1 MLETKTDLISVT
13 ESAMSSSNLSN
24 YFAIILFKVKYE
36 TKTGQNVYVLGNTKE
51 LGNWQPEKGLKLT
64 TNIKTYPLWFA
75 TEEIKCPI
83 GTEIN
88 YKYILMNSETNKIIE
103 WESNMSNRLYKVENK
118 GIYEIK
124 EEKGNKKRE
133 ITKLKNN
140 KSRSNITF
148 SNLNPKPI
156 GTISP
161 IQNRNLFHLKDLA
174 DNDIIIRGSMCSS
187 DDNNILINTHFSDVL
202 NYDQVRID
210 AMQKSPLTIAL
221 KSQIE
226 INPSEDKFIILT
238 ALLPFNII
246 KNENSDNNKYSIV
259 PKYEDEFY
267 ESLFNIRKENIY
279 EIYWFGMLEGY
290 ENFYS
295 NEEPFIDNELVEFL
309 RKEKIYV
316 IKPKLE
322 DYNNYWIY
330 ISHIL
335 GKICYE
341 NKIPINDIYFMDYV
355 KYFNSFKI
363 INELF
368 VQEIIDE
375 ADLNMLIMI
384 HDINLAFIPHFIS
397 KNNSFAKMGFYFNN
411 VFPCLEVFKSLQYKE
426 EFLQSILLCNLI
438 CFHHIE
444 TTMKFLNAV
453 QRNLDLYYEV
463 KPGGKIIINY
473 QGRNVKIHTMQ
484 IGIDLKKIDNYL
496 TNKDFLD
503 NCDKIKKK
511 YKQTT
516 DINNDNNNNNNTKK
530 EKEKYIF
537 FSLDGLLDIN
547 KIIIKLQAFDLFYDS
562 YIKEIEKINSE
573 KMEKIIEVNEENFNL
588 NENNDNNTNEAK
600 TITNEQNDTTNSF
613 SNSKNSKNENKKDI
627 NLDENKNQDLQNNIS
642 KVVDQIEQKKFSKK
656 SKIKKIKSRSG
667 INLSRTPQDI
677 QVQKLKKQK
686 KEIYLTK
693 EPLFIQIIKPSE
705 SKLMNLYNYSSN
717 ESKKLKEQMETN
729 FEIILNITQEIN
741 KKHKKEIIILI
752 REKEND
758 DKNISFINLLS
769 IYSIGD
775 CYYSLR
781 KDYNFSLQIQ
791 YYVYISNFLNKSYDL
806 IISENSCLTPGI
818 KGAIKVN
825 EIDLNQNHKSLENIF
840 SSTYKDDKTANLS
853 NINYIKNAQIL
864 NWIKIFF
871 SKLKKVSFYENN
883 SLKKIYGF
891 GLGFSLMRLSQDFIP
906 LDKKS
911 LNKEY
916 RSSNQNLIIIDY
928 MAIIQSFQ
936 ENNIYQK
943 ENLMYQ
949 LKLLCSQEKNKV
961 YIISSSTK
969 SELEQNFKDNP
980 ELGLACEYG
989 FYYKP
994 PRETDYHQLI
1004 YIDDWTW
1011 KQGIMPILNGFTE
1024 RTEGS
1029 YIIQKES
1036 MISWNY
1042 KNCESDFGQFQA
1054 NEMISHIKTL
1064 LFQNDF
1070 IIVEDNNEKNEV
1082 NIRPKNINKG
1092 FFIAEILK
1100 QDNINGEFPNLILG
1114 IGDRDGGED
1123 MFKYLN
1129 YLKNNFSEI
1138 KANIFST
1145 VVNKRISS
1153 ANYYLNDAS
1162 EIIEI
1167 IENFNKIDISEDNYS
1182 SSKFSEV
1189 ISNDMERNDSFEL
1202 EMRNLSDDFL

>member
-1 MLETKTDLISVT
+1 
-13 ESAMSSSNLSN
+13 
-24 YFAIILFKVKYE
+24 
-36 TKTGQNVYVLGNTKE
+36 
-51 LGNWQPEKGLKLT
+51 
-64 TNIKTYPLWFA
+64 
-75 TEEIKCPI
+75 
-83 GTEIN
+83 
-88 YKYILMNSETNKIIE
+88 
-103 WESNMSNRLYKVENK
+103 
-118 GIYEIK
+118 
-124 EEKGNKKRE
+124 
-133 ITKLKNN
+133 
-140 KSRSNITF
+140 
-148 SNLNPKPI
+148 
-156 GTISP
+156 
-161 IQNRNLFHLKDLA
+161 
-174 DNDIIIRGSMCSS
+174 
-187 DDNNILINTHFSDVL
+187 
-202 NYDQVRID
+202 
-210 AMQKSPLTIAL
+210 
-221 KSQIE
+221 
-226 INPSEDKFIILT
+226 
-238 ALLPFNII
+238 
-246 KNENSDNNKYSIV
+246 
-259 PKYEDEFY
+259 
-267 ESLFNIRKENIY
+267 
-279 EIYWFGMLEGY
+279 
-290 ENFYS
+290 
-295 NEEPFIDNELVEFL
+295 
-309 RKEKIYV
+309 
-316 IKPKLE
+316 
-322 DYNNYWIY
+322 
-330 ISHIL
+330 
-335 GKICYE
+335 
-341 NKIPINDIYFMDYV
+341 
-355 KYFNSFKI
+355 
-363 INELF
+363 
-368 VQEIIDE
+368 
-375 ADLNMLIMI
+375 
-384 HDINLAFIPHFIS
+384 
-397 KNNSFAKMGFYFNN
+397 
-411 VFPCLEVFKSLQYKE
+411 
-426 EFLQSILLCNLI
+426 
-438 CFHHIE
+438 
-444 TTMKFLNAV
+444 
-453 QRNLDLYYEV
+453 
-463 KPGGKIIINY
+463 
-473 QGRNVKIHTMQ
+473 
-484 IGIDLKKIDNYL
+484 
-496 TNKDFLD
+496 
-503 NCDKIKKK
+503 
-511 YKQTT
+511 
-516 DINNDNNNNNNTKK
+516 
-530 EKEKYIF
+530 
-537 FSLDGLLDIN
+537 
-547 KIIIKLQAFDLFYDS
+547 
-562 YIKEIEKINSE
+562 
-573 KMEKIIEVNEENFNL
+573 
-588 NENNDNNTNEAK
+588 
-600 TITNEQNDTTNSF
+600 
-613 SNSKNSKNENKKDI
+613 
-627 NLDENKNQDLQNNIS
+627 
-642 KVVDQIEQKKFSKK
+642 
-656 SKIKKIKSRSG
+656 
-667 INLSRTPQDI
+667 
-677 QVQKLKKQK
+677 
-686 KEIYLTK
+686 
-693 EPLFIQIIKPSE
+693 
-705 SKLMNLYNYSSN
+705 MNLYNYSSK

-752 REKEND
+752 REKENN
-758 DKNISFINLLS
+758 DKNTSFINLLS

-791 YYVYISNFLNKSYDL
+791 YYVYISNL
-806 IISENSCLTPGI
+806 IVSENSCLTPGI

-1024 RTEGS
+1024 RTEGR
-1029 YIIQKES
+1029 
-1036 MISWNY
+1036 
-1042 KNCESDFGQFQA
+1042 A

-1138 KANIFST
+1138 KANIFTT

>member
-1 MLETKTDLISVT
+1 MT

-36 TKTGQNVYVLGNTKE
+36 TIDGQNVYILGNTKE

-64 TNIKTYPLWFA
+64 TNETSYPIWFT
-75 TEEIKCPI
+75 TEEVKCQI

-88 YKYILMNSETNKIIE
+88 YKYILMNSKTNKMIE

-124 EEKGNKKRE
+124 EEKGNKNRE
-133 ITKLKNN
+133 ITMLKNN

-148 SNLNPKPI
+148 SNLNPKII

-161 IQNRNLFHLKDLA
+161 IQNKNLFHIKDLA
-174 DNDIIIRGSMCSS
+174 DNDIMIRGSMCSS
-187 DDNNILINTHFSDVL
+187 DDNNILINTYFSDVL

-226 INPSEDKFIILT
+226 INRSEDKFIILT
-238 ALLPFNII
+238 ALLPFKIK
-246 KNENSDNNKYSIV
+246 KNENSDNDNKYIIE

-279 EIYWFGMLEGY
+279 DIYWFGMLEDY
-290 ENFYS
+290 EKFYI
-295 NEEPFIDNELVEFL
+295 NEEPFIDNDLIEFL
-309 RKEKIYV
+309 KKEKIYV
-316 IKPKLE
+316 IKPKLN

-341 NKIPINDIYFMDYV
+341 NKIPINDIYFMDYQ

-368 VQEIIDE
+368 VEEIISE
-375 ADLNMLIMI
+375 ADLNLLIMI
-384 HDINLAFIPHFIS
+384 HDINLALVPHFIS

-484 IGIDLKKIDNYL
+484 AGIDLKKIDNYL
-496 TNKDFLD
+496 TNKEFLD
-503 NCDKIKKK
+503 NCEQIKKK
-511 YKQTT
+511 YKQP
-516 DINNDNNNNNNTKK
+516 DVKNENNINNDKK

-562 YIKEIEKINSE
+562 YIKEVEKISSE
-573 KMEKIIEVNEENFNL
+573 KMEKIIEVNEENINF

-600 TITNEQNDTTNSF
+600 TVTNEQNDTTNSL
-613 SNSKNSKNENKKDI
+613 SNTKNENQKDI
-627 NLDENKNQDLQNNIS
+627 NENKNQDMKNKKSDN
-642 KVVDQIEQKKFSKK
+642 KDFEQINQKKFSKK
-656 SKIKKIKSRSG
+656 LKINKIKSRSG

-686 KEIYLTK
+686 NEIYLTK

-705 SKLMNLYNYSSN
+705 SKLMNLYNYSFN
-717 ESKKLKEQMETN
+717 ESKKLKDQMETN
-729 FEIILNITQEIN
+729 FEILFNMTQEIN

-758 DKNISFINLLS
+758 DKNLSFLNLLS

-775 CYYSLR
+775 CYYCLR

-791 YYVYISNFLNKSYDL
+791 YYIYISNYLKKSYDL
-806 IISENSCLTPGI
+806 IVSENSCLTAGI

-825 EIDLNQNHKSLENIF
+825 DLDLYQNHKSLINIF
-840 SSTYKDDKTANLS
+840 SSTYKDDKTINSS
-853 NINYIKNAQIL
+853 NINFVKNAEIL
-864 NWIKIFF
+864 NWCKIFF

-906 LDKKS
+906 LDIKT

-916 RSSNQNLIIIDY
+916 RASNQNLIIIDY
-928 MAIIQSFQ
+928 MAILQSIS

-943 ENLMYQ
+943 ENLMFQ

-1070 IIVEDNNEKNEV
+1070 IIVEDNIEKNEV

-1114 IGDRDGGED
+1114 IGDKDGGED

-1153 ANYYLNDAS
+1153 ANYYLNDAN
-1162 EIIEI
+1162 EILEI
-1167 IENFNKIDISEDNYS
+1167 IENFNKIDKSEDNYS
-1182 SSKFSEV
+1182 SSKFSQD
-1189 ISNDMERNDSFEL
+1189 ISNDLEKNDSFEL
-1202 EMRNLSDDFL
+1202 EMRNLSDDTL